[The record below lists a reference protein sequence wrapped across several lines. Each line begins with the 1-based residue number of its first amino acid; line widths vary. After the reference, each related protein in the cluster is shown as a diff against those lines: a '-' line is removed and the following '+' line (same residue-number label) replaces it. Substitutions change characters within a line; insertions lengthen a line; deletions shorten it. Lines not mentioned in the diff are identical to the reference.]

1 MYISR
6 IVQIS
11 KHHGAM
17 FNVHSSPIM
26 ALVRAGATQRVRVA
40 VSRPVELPRTTALLR
55 LCYILYNVRLIVAA
69 LEPCRAH

>member
-1 MYISR
+1 
-6 IVQIS
+6 
-11 KHHGAM
+11 
-17 FNVHSSPIM
+17 M